1 MRGLVTRWMGAAIGL
16 MVSVHALE
24 TDVWASSTAAEVPE
38 IAAGSIS
45 AGLGLL
51 AAGILVL
58 RARRSK

>member
-1 MRGLVTRWMGAAIGL
+1 MRSLVTSLISAALGL
-16 MVSVHALE
+16 MVSVHALG
-24 TDVWASSTAAEVPE
+24 TDVWAGSRNPVPE
-38 IAAGSIS
+38 IGAGSLS

>member
-1 MRGLVTRWMGAAIGL
+1 MKSLITRWMGAALGV

-24 TDVWASSTAAEVPE
+24 TGVWASLPTAPVPE
-38 IAAGSIS
+38 IGAGSLS

-51 AAGILVL
+51 TAGILVL

>member
-1 MRGLVTRWMGAAIGL
+1 MRALVTRWMGAAIGL

-24 TDVWASSTAAEVPE
+24 TVAWAGTPNPVPE
-38 IAAGSIS
+38 IGAGSLS

-51 AAGILVL
+51 TAGILVL